1 MSNMKKIFSVAILLA
16 LTLTITAAAVPVD
29 RDLIL
34 HLNGEKLETDI
45 DGADTVVSNWQDL
58 SESGNDV
65 TQPNGDTTKMPKL
78 ISAGLNGFDTVA
90 FDGVDIMSIAAPD
103 ADDFIPGTGGMTMF
117 AVVKLD
123 SISSGSYLIRK
134 GNYVSSADQ
143 GWSVGL
149 DTVADGRIFTRINAE
164 DINDDDHKAGRTHEI
179 GTGQWVIYAFVIDP
193 DGSGIPATP
202 GVLKTYLNGGQNYLN
217 TWNGGVYT
225 GDINPPDSMF
235 IGVNSDV
242 EIAEIVIYKTDL
254 SNEELSQVGTYLAE
268 KYAIQASYPQWTPPD
283 KITDGLV
290 LEVNGSVV
298 ETDTSGAL
306 VKVWTDQSGRN
317 NDLVQQGED
326 TELPLLIP
334 SGLNSYN
341 TVKFSIGDQLRIPSP
356 EAWDFNPGTGG
367 FDIFMV
373 LKVDSLG
380 GARYLF
386 RKGNF
391 AGSQDEGWSIWTD
404 DNRIIARV
412 ATDDIGDDDHKAGKT
427 HYLTDAG
434 QVGEW
439 IIYNMHVGVDGDPAD
454 PNSVKLLSADVNAR
468 GTVNGQTWNGG
479 YYIGDMDMTDSM
491 YLGAKQSDIEIAE
504 ILFYNRALTAE
515 EREDIGSYLNKK
527 YALDT
532 AYLPWDG
539 CDMLWFEG
547 EGVIEDFNRDCY
559 IDFADF
565 AEIAAQWLTVYDP
578 EQ

>member
-1 MSNMKKIFSVAILLA
+1 MKKIFSVAILLA
-16 LTLTITAAAVPVD
+16 LALAITAAAVPVD
-29 RDLIL
+29 RELIL

-45 DGADTVVSNWQDL
+45 DGSDTVVSNWQDL

-78 ISAGLNGFDTVA
+78 ISSGLNGFDTVA

-117 AVVKLD
+117 AVIKAD
-123 SISSGSYLIRK
+123 TISAGNYLIRK
-134 GNYVSSADQ
+134 GNFVSSADQ

-149 DTVADGRIFTRINAE
+149 DTVADGRIWTRLNAE
-164 DINDDDHKAGRTHEI
+164 DMDDNDYKAGRTHEI
-179 GTGQWVIYAFVIDP
+179 QIGQWVIYAFVIDP
-193 DGSGIPATP
+193 DGSGVPAAP
-202 GVLKTYLNGGQNYLN
+202 GIVKTFLNGNENYLN
-217 TWNGGVYT
+217 TWYGGVYK
-225 GDINPPDSMF
+225 GNINPPDSMF

-242 EIAEIVIYKTDL
+242 EIAELVMYKTDL
-254 SNEELSQVGTYLAE
+254 NDEELSDVGSYLAE
-268 KYAIQASYPQWTPPD
+268 KYAVETSYPQWTPPD

-290 LEVNGSVV
+290 LEVNGSAF

-306 VKVWTDQSGRN
+306 VKVWTDQSGRG

-334 SGLNSYN
+334 SGLNSYD
-341 TVKFSIGDQLRIPSP
+341 TVKFGIGDQLRIPSTD
-356 EAWDFNPGTGG
+356 AWDFNPGTGG

-386 RKGNF
+386 RKGNY
-391 AGSQDEGWSIWTD
+391 AGSLDEGWSIWTD

-434 QVGEW
+434 QVGQW
-439 IIYNMHVGVDGDPAD
+439 IIYNMHIGVDGDPAD
-454 PNSVKLLSADVNAR
+454 PNSVKLLTADVNAR

-479 YYIGDMDMTDSM
+479 YYISDMDMADSM
-491 YLGAKQSDIEIAE
+491 YLGVKQSDIEIAE
-504 ILFYNRALTAE
+504 ILFYNRALNAE
-515 EREDIGSYLNKK
+515 ERGNIGSYLSKK

-547 EGVIEDFNRDCY
+547 AGVVEDFNRDCY

-565 AEIAAQWLTVYDP
+565 AEIAAEWLTVYDP